1 MNKEQYTYIIRYG
14 VAAAAV
20 AALCAP
26 VVWRTEAMPSVS
38 DVWGY
43 RAVAALA
50 VLALTAVCLGQ
61 RLPRLHWA
69 DGVALFWW
77 VCVSL
82 NYVFVSPYPAAE
94 VYGKAMALGVAYVAL
109 RLVIPFCGRAF
120 TRLWWV
126 GLCAAG
132 GYELWTG
139 FMQLAGREASRHH
152 LFDVTGTFFNP
163 GPYAIFVA
171 VVLAVSV
178 AWWYRHGEAFA
189 GRGRWSRMGACSVA
203 AVAVFCFP
211 VLVATWSRAAWVAV
225 AVAAACLLW
234 KAHRRMVLWGMGVA
248 VCAGVAAYFLKQGS
262 ADGRLLMTMVA
273 GRAWAGEWLCGHGLG
288 GYAQA
293 YGAAQEAFFAA
304 RPGSPLSVVAGS
316 PEYAFNGVLGV
327 GVEQGVL
334 GVVPALVL
342 GLWSL
347 AVLCRRG
354 EVSAYGW
361 LVLLVSSLFSYPFAL
376 WPFLSLAVAWVAL
389 AVSLEA
395 GTAEVRWWKRTAVW
409 PVVAAGGW
417 CVWNLSDDTARRVEA
432 YEEFRRV
439 RGIQDVA
446 FLEDYRKKYEDLKA
460 YPDFLFTFG
469 TALREAGRVE
479 AYEEFRRVRGIQ
491 DVAFLED
498 YRKKYE
504 DLKAYPDF
512 LFTFGTA
519 LREAGRYNESNAMLR
534 QGTRVS
540 CDPVFYT
547 LMGNNY
553 RDLGAVAEAESAY
566 RKAFGMLPG
575 RMYPLYRLMKLY
587 EAEGQM
593 RKAEEMARQ
602 IIAFR
607 PKVDSPAVRE
617 MKNEA
622 KKLTKR

>member
-50 VLALTAVCLGQ
+50 VLALTAVCLGR

-77 VCVSL
+77 GCVSL

-189 GRGRWSRMGACSVA
+189 GRGRWSRVGAWSVA

-211 VLVATWSRAAWVAV
+211 VLVATWSRTAWVAV

-334 GVVPALVL
+334 GAVPALVL

-361 LVLLVSSLFSYPFAL
+361 LVLLVSALFSYPFAL

-439 RGIQDVA
+439 RGV
-446 FLEDYRKKYEDLKA
+446 
-460 YPDFLFTFG
+460 
-469 TALREAGRVE
+469 
-479 AYEEFRRVRGIQ
+479 Q

-617 MKNEA
+617 MKSEA

>member
-50 VLALTAVCLGQ
+50 VLALTAVCLGR

-69 DGVALFWW
+69 DGVVLFWW

-94 VYGKAMALGVAYVAL
+94 AYGKAMALGVAYVAL

-178 AWWYRHGEAFA
+178 AWWYRHGEVFA
-189 GRGRWSRMGACSVA
+189 GRGRWSRVGAWSVA

-225 AVAAACLLW
+225 AVAATCLLW
-234 KAHRRMVLWGMGVA
+234 KAHRRMVFWGMGVA

-273 GRAWAGEWLCGHGLG
+273 GRAWVGEWLCGHGLG

-327 GVEQGVL
+327 GMEQGVL
-334 GVVPALVL
+334 GAVPALVL

-409 PVVAAGGW
+409 PVVAVGGW

-439 RGIQDVA
+439 C
-446 FLEDYRKKYEDLKA
+446 
-460 YPDFLFTFG
+460 
-469 TALREAGRVE
+469 
-479 AYEEFRRVRGIQ
+479 GIQ

>member
-43 RAVAALA
+43 RAVAALV
-50 VLALTAVCLGQ
+50 VLALTAVCLGR

-178 AWWYRHGEAFA
+178 AWWYRHGEVFA
-189 GRGRWSRMGACSVA
+189 GRIRWSRVGAWSVA

-262 ADGRLLMTMVA
+262 ADGRLLMTIVA
-273 GRAWAGEWLCGHGLG
+273 RRAWAGEWLCGHGLG

-376 WPFLSLAVAWVAL
+376 WPFLSLAVTWVAL

-395 GTAEVRWWKRTAVW
+395 GTVEVRWWKRMAVW
-409 PVVAAGGW
+409 PVVAVGGW
-417 CVWNLSDDTARRVEA
+417 CVWNLSDDTAR
-432 YEEFRRV
+432 
-439 RGIQDVA
+439 
-446 FLEDYRKKYEDLKA
+446 
-460 YPDFLFTFG
+460 
-469 TALREAGRVE
+469 RVE

>member
-1 MNKEQYTYIIRYG
+1 M
-14 VAAAAV
+14 
-20 AALCAP
+20 CAP

-50 VLALTAVCLGQ
+50 VLALTAVCLGR

-189 GRGRWSRMGACSVA
+189 GRGRWSRVGAWSVA

-225 AVAAACLLW
+225 AVAASCLLW

-262 ADGRLLMTMVA
+262 ADGRLLMTIVA
-273 GRAWAGEWLCGHGLG
+273 RRAWAGEWLCGHGLG

-395 GTAEVRWWKRTAVW
+395 GTVEVRWWKRMAVW
-409 PVVAAGGW
+409 PVVAVGGW
-417 CVWNLSDDTARRVEA
+417 CVWNLSDDTAR
-432 YEEFRRV
+432 
-439 RGIQDVA
+439 
-446 FLEDYRKKYEDLKA
+446 
-460 YPDFLFTFG
+460 
-469 TALREAGRVE
+469 RVE

-617 MKNEA
+617 MKSEA

>member
-1 MNKEQYTYIIRYG
+1 M
-14 VAAAAV
+14 

-77 VCVSL
+77 VYVSL

-189 GRGRWSRMGACSVA
+189 GRGRWSRVGAWSVA

-334 GVVPALVL
+334 GAVPALVL

-395 GTAEVRWWKRTAVW
+395 GAAEVRWWKRMAVW
-409 PVVAAGGW
+409 PVVAVGGW
-417 CVWNLSDDTARRVEA
+417 CVWNLSDNTARRVEA

-439 RGIQDVA
+439 RGVQDVA

-469 TALREAGRVE
+469 A
-479 AYEEFRRVRGIQ
+479 
-491 DVAFLED
+491 
-498 YRKKYE
+498 
-504 DLKAYPDF
+504 
-512 LFTFGTA
+512 A

-593 RKAEEMARQ
+593 QKAEEVARK

>member
-20 AALCAP
+20 AVLCAP

-50 VLALTAVCLGQ
+50 VLALTAVCLGR

-189 GRGRWSRMGACSVA
+189 GRGRWSRVGAWSVA

-273 GRAWAGEWLCGHGLG
+273 GRAWVGEWLCGHGLG

-327 GVEQGVL
+327 GMEQGVL
-334 GVVPALVL
+334 GAVPALVL

-409 PVVAAGGW
+409 PVVAVGGW

-439 RGIQDVA
+439 C
-446 FLEDYRKKYEDLKA
+446 
-460 YPDFLFTFG
+460 
-469 TALREAGRVE
+469 
-479 AYEEFRRVRGIQ
+479 GIQ

>member
-469 TALREAGRVE
+469 TALREAGR
-479 AYEEFRRVRGIQ
+479 
-491 DVAFLED
+491 
-498 YRKKYE
+498 
-504 DLKAYPDF
+504 
-512 LFTFGTA
+512 
-519 LREAGRYNESNAMLR
+519 YNESNAMLR

-587 EAEGQM
+587 ETEGQM

>member
-50 VLALTAVCLGQ
+50 VLALTAVCLGR

-189 GRGRWSRMGACSVA
+189 GRGRWSRVGAWSVA

-211 VLVATWSRAAWVAV
+211 VLVATWSRTAWVAV

-334 GVVPALVL
+334 GAVPALVL

-417 CVWNLSDDTARRVEA
+417 CVWNLSDDTARRM
-432 YEEFRRV
+432 
-439 RGIQDVA
+439 
-446 FLEDYRKKYEDLKA
+446 
-460 YPDFLFTFG
+460 
-469 TALREAGRVE
+469 E

-617 MKNEA
+617 MKSEA

>member
-1 MNKEQYTYIIRYG
+1 MNKEQYTYIIRSG

-20 AALCAP
+20 AVLCAP

-38 DVWGY
+38 GVWGY

-50 VLALTAVCLGQ
+50 VLALTAVCLGR

-69 DGVALFWW
+69 DGVVLFWW

-82 NYVFVSPYPAAE
+82 NYVFVSSYPAAE
-94 VYGKAMALGVAYVAL
+94 AYGKAMALGVAYVAL

-189 GRGRWSRMGACSVA
+189 GRGRWSRVGAWSVA

-334 GVVPALVL
+334 GAVPALVL

-389 AVSLEA
+389 AASLEA
-395 GTAEVRWWKRTAVW
+395 GTAEVRWWKRMAVW
-409 PVVAAGGW
+409 LVVAAGGL
-417 CVWNLSDDTARRVEA
+417 CVWHLSAFTAR
-432 YEEFRRV
+432 
-439 RGIQDVA
+439 
-446 FLEDYRKKYEDLKA
+446 
-460 YPDFLFTFG
+460 
-469 TALREAGRVE
+469 RVE

-587 EAEGQM
+587 EAEGQVH
-593 RKAEEMARQ
+593 KAEEVARQ

>member
-1 MNKEQYTYIIRYG
+1 M
-14 VAAAAV
+14 

-26 VVWRTEAMPSVS
+26 VVWRMEAMPSVS

-50 VLALTAVCLGQ
+50 VLALTAVCLGR

-69 DGVALFWW
+69 DGVVLFWW

-189 GRGRWSRMGACSVA
+189 GRGRWSWVGAWSVA

-273 GRAWAGEWLCGHGLG
+273 GRAWVGEWLCGHGLG

-334 GVVPALVL
+334 GAVPALVL

-409 PVVAAGGW
+409 PVVAVGGW
-417 CVWNLSDDTARRVEA
+417 CVWNLSDDTAR
-432 YEEFRRV
+432 
-439 RGIQDVA
+439 
-446 FLEDYRKKYEDLKA
+446 
-460 YPDFLFTFG
+460 
-469 TALREAGRVE
+469 RVE

>member
-1 MNKEQYTYIIRYG
+1 
-14 VAAAAV
+14 
-20 AALCAP
+20 LCAP

-94 VYGKAMALGVAYVAL
+94 AYGKAMALGVAYVAL

-189 GRGRWSRMGACSVA
+189 GRGRWSRVGAWSVA

-248 VCAGVAAYFLKQGS
+248 ACAGVAAYFLKQGS

-334 GVVPALVL
+334 GAVPALVL

-409 PVVAAGGW
+409 PVVAVGGW
-417 CVWNLSDDTARRVEA
+417 YVWNLSDDTARRVEA

-439 RGIQDVA
+439 C
-446 FLEDYRKKYEDLKA
+446 
-460 YPDFLFTFG
+460 
-469 TALREAGRVE
+469 
-479 AYEEFRRVRGIQ
+479 GIQ

-566 RKAFGMLPG
+566 RKAFGMLLG

>member
-50 VLALTAVCLGQ
+50 VLALTAVCLGR

-178 AWWYRHGEAFA
+178 AWWYRHGEVFA
-189 GRGRWSRMGACSVA
+189 GRSRWSRVGAWSVA

-225 AVAAACLLW
+225 AVAASCLLW

-262 ADGRLLMTMVA
+262 ADGRLLMTIVA
-273 GRAWAGEWLCGHGLG
+273 RRAWAGEWLCGHGLG

-395 GTAEVRWWKRTAVW
+395 GTVEVRWWKRMAVW
-409 PVVAAGGW
+409 PVVAVGGW
-417 CVWNLSDDTARRVEA
+417 CVWNLSDDTAR
-432 YEEFRRV
+432 
-439 RGIQDVA
+439 
-446 FLEDYRKKYEDLKA
+446 
-460 YPDFLFTFG
+460 
-469 TALREAGRVE
+469 RVE

>member
-94 VYGKAMALGVAYVAL
+94 VYGKAMALGGAYVAL

-178 AWWYRHGEAFA
+178 AWWYRYGEAFA
-189 GRGRWSRMGACSVA
+189 GRGRWSRVGAWSVA

-248 VCAGVAAYFLKQGS
+248 VCAGVSAYFLKQGS

-334 GVVPALVL
+334 GAVPALVL

-409 PVVAAGGW
+409 PVVAAGGL
-417 CVWNLSDDTARRVEA
+417 CVWHLSACTARRVEA

-439 RGIQDVA
+439 RGV
-446 FLEDYRKKYEDLKA
+446 
-460 YPDFLFTFG
+460 
-469 TALREAGRVE
+469 
-479 AYEEFRRVRGIQ
+479 Q

-587 EAEGQM
+587 EAEGQVH
-593 RKAEEMARQ
+593 KAEEVARQ

>member
-1 MNKEQYTYIIRYG
+1 M
-14 VAAAAV
+14 
-20 AALCAP
+20 CAP

-43 RAVAALA
+43 RVVAALA
-50 VLALTAVCLGQ
+50 VLALTAVCLEQ

-69 DGVALFWW
+69 DGVVLFWW

-94 VYGKAMALGVAYVAL
+94 AYGKAMALGVAYVAL

-189 GRGRWSRMGACSVA
+189 GRGRWSRVGAWSV
-203 AVAVFCFP
+203 
-211 VLVATWSRAAWVAV
+211 VAV
-225 AVAAACLLW
+225 AVAATCLLW
-234 KAHRRMVLWGMGVA
+234 KAYRRMVFWGMGVA

-273 GRAWAGEWLCGHGLG
+273 GRAWVGEWLCGHGLG

-327 GVEQGVL
+327 GMEQGVL
-334 GVVPALVL
+334 GAVPALVL

-361 LVLLVSSLFSYPFAL
+361 LVLLVSSLFSYPFSL

-409 PVVAAGGW
+409 PVVAVGGW

-439 RGIQDVA
+439 C
-446 FLEDYRKKYEDLKA
+446 
-460 YPDFLFTFG
+460 
-469 TALREAGRVE
+469 
-479 AYEEFRRVRGIQ
+479 GIQ

>member
-1 MNKEQYTYIIRYG
+1 M
-14 VAAAAV
+14 
-20 AALCAP
+20 CAP

-43 RAVAALA
+43 RAVAALV

-69 DGVALFWW
+69 DGVVLFWW

-94 VYGKAMALGVAYVAL
+94 AYGKAMALGVAYVAL

-189 GRGRWSRMGACSVA
+189 GRGRWSRVGAWSVA

-262 ADGRLLMTMVA
+262 ADGRLLMAMVA
-273 GRAWAGEWLCGHGLG
+273 GRAWVGEWLCGHGLG

-327 GVEQGVL
+327 GMEQGVL
-334 GVVPALVL
+334 GAVPALVL

-409 PVVAAGGW
+409 PVVAVGGW
-417 CVWNLSDDTARRVEA
+417 CVWNLSDDTAWRVEA

-439 RGIQDVA
+439 C
-446 FLEDYRKKYEDLKA
+446 
-460 YPDFLFTFG
+460 
-469 TALREAGRVE
+469 
-479 AYEEFRRVRGIQ
+479 GIQ

>member
-43 RAVAALA
+43 RVVAALA
-50 VLALTAVCLGQ
+50 VLALTAVCLEQ
-61 RLPRLHWA
+61 RLPRLQWA
-69 DGVALFWW
+69 DGVVLFWW

-94 VYGKAMALGVAYVAL
+94 AYGKAMALGVAYVAL

-178 AWWYRHGEAFA
+178 AWWYRHGEVFA
-189 GRGRWSRMGACSVA
+189 GRGRWSRVGAWSVA

-225 AVAAACLLW
+225 AVAATCLLW
-234 KAHRRMVLWGMGVA
+234 KAHRRMVFWGMGVA

-273 GRAWAGEWLCGHGLG
+273 GRAWVGEWLCGHGLG

-334 GVVPALVL
+334 GAVPALVL

-389 AVSLEA
+389 AASLEA

-409 PVVAAGGW
+409 PVVAVGGW
-417 CVWNLSDDTARRVEA
+417 CVWNLSDNTVRRVEA

-439 RGIQDVA
+439 RGV
-446 FLEDYRKKYEDLKA
+446 
-460 YPDFLFTFG
+460 
-469 TALREAGRVE
+469 
-479 AYEEFRRVRGIQ
+479 Q

-575 RMYPLYRLMKLY
+575 RMYPLYRLMKFY

>member
-50 VLALTAVCLGQ
+50 VLALTAVCLGR

-82 NYVFVSPYPAAE
+82 NYVFVSPYPVAE

-178 AWWYRHGEAFA
+178 AWWYRHGEVFA
-189 GRGRWSRMGACSVA
+189 GRGRWSRVGAWSVA

-273 GRAWAGEWLCGHGLG
+273 GRAWVGEWLCGHGLG

-334 GVVPALVL
+334 GAVPALVL

-417 CVWNLSDDTARRVEA
+417 CVWNLSDDTAR
-432 YEEFRRV
+432 
-439 RGIQDVA
+439 
-446 FLEDYRKKYEDLKA
+446 
-460 YPDFLFTFG
+460 
-469 TALREAGRVE
+469 RVE

>member
-1 MNKEQYTYIIRYG
+1 M
-14 VAAAAV
+14 
-20 AALCAP
+20 CAP

-50 VLALTAVCLGQ
+50 VLALTAVCLGR

-189 GRGRWSRMGACSVA
+189 GRGRWSRVGAWSVA

-211 VLVATWSRAAWVAV
+211 VLVATWSRTAWVAV

-334 GVVPALVL
+334 GAVPALVL

-417 CVWNLSDDTARRVEA
+417 CVWNLSDDTAR
-432 YEEFRRV
+432 
-439 RGIQDVA
+439 
-446 FLEDYRKKYEDLKA
+446 
-460 YPDFLFTFG
+460 
-469 TALREAGRVE
+469 RVE

>member
-43 RAVAALA
+43 RVVAALA
-50 VLALTAVCLGQ
+50 VLALTAVCLEQ
-61 RLPRLHWA
+61 MLPRLHCA
-69 DGVALFWW
+69 DGVVLFWW

-94 VYGKAMALGVAYVAL
+94 AYGKAMALGVAYVAL

-189 GRGRWSRMGACSVA
+189 GRGRWSRVGAWSVA

-225 AVAAACLLW
+225 AVAATCLLW
-234 KAHRRMVLWGMGVA
+234 KAYRRMVFWGMGVA

-273 GRAWAGEWLCGHGLG
+273 GRAWVGEWLCGHGLG

-327 GVEQGVL
+327 GMEQGVL
-334 GVVPALVL
+334 GAVPALVL

-361 LVLLVSSLFSYPFAL
+361 LVLLVSSLFSYPFSL

-409 PVVAAGGW
+409 PVVAVGGW

-439 RGIQDVA
+439 C
-446 FLEDYRKKYEDLKA
+446 
-460 YPDFLFTFG
+460 
-469 TALREAGRVE
+469 
-479 AYEEFRRVRGIQ
+479 GIQ

>member
-50 VLALTAVCLGQ
+50 VLALTAVCLGR

-94 VYGKAMALGVAYVAL
+94 AYGKAMALGVAYVAL

-178 AWWYRHGEAFA
+178 AWWYRHGEVFA
-189 GRGRWSRMGACSVA
+189 GRGRWSRVGAWSVA

-225 AVAAACLLW
+225 AVAATCLLW
-234 KAHRRMVLWGMGVA
+234 KAHRRMVFWGMGVA

-273 GRAWAGEWLCGHGLG
+273 GRAWVGEWLCGHGLG

-334 GVVPALVL
+334 GAVPALVL

-389 AVSLEA
+389 AASLEA

-409 PVVAAGGW
+409 PVVAVGGW
-417 CVWNLSDDTARRVEA
+417 CVWNLSDNTVRRVEA

-439 RGIQDVA
+439 RGV
-446 FLEDYRKKYEDLKA
+446 
-460 YPDFLFTFG
+460 
-469 TALREAGRVE
+469 
-479 AYEEFRRVRGIQ
+479 Q

-575 RMYPLYRLMKLY
+575 RMYPLYRLMKFY

>member
-50 VLALTAVCLGQ
+50 VLALTAVCLGK

-94 VYGKAMALGVAYVAL
+94 AYGKAMALGVAYVTL

-139 FMQLAGREASRHH
+139 FMQLAGLEASRHH

-189 GRGRWSRMGACSVA
+189 GRGRWSRAGAWSVA

-211 VLVATWSRAAWVAV
+211 VLVATWSRTAWVAV

-334 GVVPALVL
+334 GAVPALVL

-395 GTAEVRWWKRTAVW
+395 GAAEVRWWKRTAVW

-417 CVWNLSDDTARRVEA
+417 CVWHLSACTARRVEA
-432 YEEFRRV
+432 YEEFRC
-439 RGIQDVA
+439 
-446 FLEDYRKKYEDLKA
+446 
-460 YPDFLFTFG
+460 
-469 TALREAGRVE
+469 
-479 AYEEFRRVRGIQ
+479 VRGIQ

>member
-50 VLALTAVCLGQ
+50 GLALTAVCLGQ

-469 TALREAGRVE
+469 TALREAGR
-479 AYEEFRRVRGIQ
+479 
-491 DVAFLED
+491 
-498 YRKKYE
+498 
-504 DLKAYPDF
+504 
-512 LFTFGTA
+512 
-519 LREAGRYNESNAMLR
+519 YNESNAMLR

>member
-14 VAAAAV
+14 VAAIAV

-50 VLALTAVCLGQ
+50 VLALTTVCLG
-61 RLPRLHWA
+61 RRSPRLHWA

-82 NYVFVSPYPAAE
+82 NYVFVSSCPAVEA
-94 VYGKAMALGVAYVAL
+94 YGKTMALGVAYVCL
-109 RLVIPFCGRAF
+109 RLVIPYCGRAF

-126 GLCAAG
+126 GLCVVG

-139 FMQLAGREASRHH
+139 FMQLVGREASRHH

-171 VVLAVSV
+171 VVWAVSV
-178 AWWYRHGEAFA
+178 TWWYRHGEAFA
-189 GRGRWSRMGACSVA
+189 GRGRWSRVGAWSVA

-234 KAHRRMVLWGMGVA
+234 KKHRRWVLGGMGMA

-273 GRAWAGEWLCGHGLG
+273 GQAWAGEWLCGHGLG

-304 RPGSPLSVVAGS
+304 HPGSPLSVVAGS

-334 GVVPALVL
+334 GAVPALVL

-347 AVLCRRG
+347 AVLCKRG

-376 WPFLSLAVAWVAL
+376 WPFLSLAVAWVSW

-395 GTAEVRWWKRTAVW
+395 GTAEVRWWKRTVVW
-409 PVVAAGGW
+409 PVVAVGGW
-417 CVWNLSDDTARRVEA
+417 CVWNLSVDTARRVEA
-432 YEEFRRV
+432 YGEFRRV

-469 TALREAGRVE
+469 TALREAGC
-479 AYEEFRRVRGIQ
+479 
-491 DVAFLED
+491 
-498 YRKKYE
+498 
-504 DLKAYPDF
+504 
-512 LFTFGTA
+512 
-519 LREAGRYNESNAMLR
+519 YNESNAVLR

-553 RDLGAVAEAESAY
+553 RDLGAMAEAESAY
-566 RKAFGMLPG
+566 RKAFVMLPG

-587 EAEGQM
+587 EADGQM
-593 RKAEEMARQ
+593 QKAEEVARK

>member
-50 VLALTAVCLGQ
+50 VLALTAVCLGR

-77 VCVSL
+77 VYVSL

-126 GLCAAG
+126 GLCAVG

-189 GRGRWSRMGACSVA
+189 GRGRWSWVGAWSVA

-211 VLVATWSRAAWVAV
+211 VLVATWSRTAWVAV

-334 GVVPALVL
+334 GAVPALVL

-389 AVSLEA
+389 AASLEA
-395 GTAEVRWWKRTAVW
+395 GAAEVRWWKRTAVW
-409 PVVAAGGW
+409 PVVAVGGW
-417 CVWNLSDDTARRVEA
+417 CVWNLSDNTARRVEA

-439 RGIQDVA
+439 RGIQDV
-446 FLEDYRKKYEDLKA
+446 
-460 YPDFLFTFG
+460 
-469 TALREAGRVE
+469 V
-479 AYEEFRRVRGIQ
+479 
-491 DVAFLED
+491 FLED

>member
-1 MNKEQYTYIIRYG
+1 M
-14 VAAAAV
+14 
-20 AALCAP
+20 CAP

-43 RAVAALA
+43 RAVAALV
-50 VLALTAVCLGQ
+50 VLALTAVCLGR

-178 AWWYRHGEAFA
+178 AWWYRHGEVFA
-189 GRGRWSRMGACSVA
+189 GRIRWSRVGAWSVA

-262 ADGRLLMTMVA
+262 ADGRLLMTIVA
-273 GRAWAGEWLCGHGLG
+273 RRAWAGEWLCGHGLG

-395 GTAEVRWWKRTAVW
+395 GTVEVRWWKRMAVW
-409 PVVAAGGW
+409 PVVAVGGW
-417 CVWNLSDDTARRVEA
+417 CVWNLSDDTAR
-432 YEEFRRV
+432 
-439 RGIQDVA
+439 
-446 FLEDYRKKYEDLKA
+446 
-460 YPDFLFTFG
+460 
-469 TALREAGRVE
+469 RVE

>member
-26 VVWRTEAMPSVS
+26 VVWRTEATPSVS

-50 VLALTAVCLGQ
+50 VLALTAVCLGR

-82 NYVFVSPYPAAE
+82 NYVFVSLYPAAE

-189 GRGRWSRMGACSVA
+189 GRGRWIRVGAWSVA

-234 KAHRRMVLWGMGVA
+234 KAHRRMVFWGMGVA

-273 GRAWAGEWLCGHGLG
+273 GRAWVGEWLCGHGLG

-334 GVVPALVL
+334 GAVPALVL

-409 PVVAAGGW
+409 PVVAVGGW

-439 RGIQDVA
+439 C
-446 FLEDYRKKYEDLKA
+446 
-460 YPDFLFTFG
+460 
-469 TALREAGRVE
+469 
-479 AYEEFRRVRGIQ
+479 GIQ

>member
-1 MNKEQYTYIIRYG
+1 M
-14 VAAAAV
+14 
-20 AALCAP
+20 CAP

-50 VLALTAVCLGQ
+50 VLALTAVCLGR

-189 GRGRWSRMGACSVA
+189 GRGRWSRVGAWSVA

-211 VLVATWSRAAWVAV
+211 VLVATWSRTAWVAV

-316 PEYAFNGVLGV
+316 PEYAFIGVLGV

-334 GVVPALVL
+334 GAVPALVL

-417 CVWNLSDDTARRVEA
+417 CVWNLSDDTAR
-432 YEEFRRV
+432 
-439 RGIQDVA
+439 
-446 FLEDYRKKYEDLKA
+446 
-460 YPDFLFTFG
+460 
-469 TALREAGRVE
+469 RVE

-617 MKNEA
+617 MKSEA

>member
-43 RAVAALA
+43 RAVAALV

-69 DGVALFWW
+69 DGVVLFWW

-94 VYGKAMALGVAYVAL
+94 AYGKAMALGVAYVAL

-189 GRGRWSRMGACSVA
+189 GRGRWSRVGAWSVA

-273 GRAWAGEWLCGHGLG
+273 GRAWVGEWLCGHGLG

-334 GVVPALVL
+334 GAVPALVL

-409 PVVAAGGW
+409 PVVAVGGW
-417 CVWNLSDDTARRVEA
+417 CVWNLSDDTAWRVEA

-439 RGIQDVA
+439 C
-446 FLEDYRKKYEDLKA
+446 
-460 YPDFLFTFG
+460 
-469 TALREAGRVE
+469 
-479 AYEEFRRVRGIQ
+479 GIQ

>member
-50 VLALTAVCLGQ
+50 VLALTAVCLGK

-77 VCVSL
+77 VYVSL

-94 VYGKAMALGVAYVAL
+94 AYGKAMALGVAYVAL

-120 TRLWWV
+120 TRLWWG

-171 VVLAVSV
+171 VVLALSV

-189 GRGRWSRMGACSVA
+189 GRGRWSRVGAWSVA

-225 AVAAACLLW
+225 AVAATCLLW
-234 KAHRRMVLWGMGVA
+234 KAHRRMVFWGMGVA

-273 GRAWAGEWLCGHGLG
+273 GRAWVGEWLCGHGLG

-334 GVVPALVL
+334 GAVPALVL

-395 GTAEVRWWKRTAVW
+395 GTVEVRWWKRMAVW
-409 PVVAAGGW
+409 PVVAVGGW
-417 CVWNLSDDTARRVEA
+417 CVWNLSDDTAR
-432 YEEFRRV
+432 
-439 RGIQDVA
+439 
-446 FLEDYRKKYEDLKA
+446 
-460 YPDFLFTFG
+460 
-469 TALREAGRVE
+469 RVE

>member
-20 AALCAP
+20 GALCAP

-50 VLALTAVCLGQ
+50 VLALMAVCLGK

-69 DGVALFWW
+69 DGVVLFWW

-94 VYGKAMALGVAYVAL
+94 AYGKAMALGVAYVTL

-139 FMQLAGREASRHH
+139 FMQLAGLEASRHH

-189 GRGRWSRMGACSVA
+189 GRGR
-203 AVAVFCFP
+203 
-211 VLVATWSRAAWVAV
+211 WSRAAWVAV

-273 GRAWAGEWLCGHGLG
+273 GRAWVGEWLCGHGLG

-334 GVVPALVL
+334 GAVPALVL

-389 AVSLEA
+389 AASLEA

-409 PVVAAGGW
+409 PVVAVGGW
-417 CVWNLSDDTARRVEA
+417 CVWNLSDDTAWRVEA

-439 RGIQDVA
+439 C
-446 FLEDYRKKYEDLKA
+446 
-460 YPDFLFTFG
+460 
-469 TALREAGRVE
+469 
-479 AYEEFRRVRGIQ
+479 GIQ

>member
-1 MNKEQYTYIIRYG
+1 M
-14 VAAAAV
+14 
-20 AALCAP
+20 CAP
-26 VVWRTEAMPSVS
+26 VVWRTEATPSVS

-50 VLALTAVCLGQ
+50 VLALTAVCLGR

-82 NYVFVSPYPAAE
+82 NYVFVSLYPAAE

-189 GRGRWSRMGACSVA
+189 GRGRWIRVGAWSVA

-293 YGAAQEAFFAA
+293 YGAAQEAFFAV
-304 RPGSPLSVVAGS
+304 RSGSPLSVVAGS

-334 GVVPALVL
+334 GAVPALVL

-347 AVLCRRG
+347 TVLCRRG

-389 AVSLEA
+389 AASLEA

-409 PVVAAGGW
+409 PVVAVGGL
-417 CVWNLSDDTARRVEA
+417 CVWHLSACTARRVEA

-460 YPDFLFTFG
+460 YPDFMFTFG
-469 TALREAGRVE
+469 S
-479 AYEEFRRVRGIQ
+479 
-491 DVAFLED
+491 
-498 YRKKYE
+498 
-504 DLKAYPDF
+504 
-512 LFTFGTA
+512 A

-587 EAEGQM
+587 EAEGQVHE
-593 RKAEEMARQ
+593 AEEMARQ
-602 IIAFR
+602 IAAFR
-607 PKVDSPAVRE
+607 PKVDSPAMRE

-622 KKLTKR
+622 KEFLKKIK

>member
-1 MNKEQYTYIIRYG
+1 MNKGQYTYIIRYG

-20 AALCAP
+20 AALCDP

-43 RAVAALA
+43 RAVAALV
-50 VLALTAVCLGQ
+50 VLALTAVCLGR

-77 VCVSL
+77 VYVSL

-94 VYGKAMALGVAYVAL
+94 AYGKAMALGVAYVAL

-178 AWWYRHGEAFA
+178 AWWYRYGEAFA
-189 GRGRWSRMGACSVA
+189 GRGRWSRVGAWSVA

-248 VCAGVAAYFLKQGS
+248 VCAGVSAYFLKQGS

-334 GVVPALVL
+334 GAVPALVL

-409 PVVAAGGW
+409 PVVAAGGL
-417 CVWNLSDDTARRVEA
+417 CVWHLSACTARRVEA

-439 RGIQDVA
+439 RGV
-446 FLEDYRKKYEDLKA
+446 
-460 YPDFLFTFG
+460 
-469 TALREAGRVE
+469 
-479 AYEEFRRVRGIQ
+479 Q

-587 EAEGQM
+587 EAEGQVH
-593 RKAEEMARQ
+593 KAEEVARQ

>member
-1 MNKEQYTYIIRYG
+1 M
-14 VAAAAV
+14 
-20 AALCAP
+20 CAP

-82 NYVFVSPYPAAE
+82 NYVFVSPYPVAE

-139 FMQLAGREASRHH
+139 FMQLAGLEASRHH

-171 VVLAVSV
+171 VVLAASV

-189 GRGRWSRMGACSVA
+189 GRGRWSRAGACSVA

-334 GVVPALVL
+334 GAVPALVL

-389 AVSLEA
+389 AASLEA
-395 GTAEVRWWKRTAVW
+395 GAAEVRWWKRTAVW
-409 PVVAAGGW
+409 PVVAAGGL
-417 CVWNLSDDTARRVEA
+417 CVWHLSACTAQRVEA

-439 RGIQDVA
+439 RGV
-446 FLEDYRKKYEDLKA
+446 
-460 YPDFLFTFG
+460 
-469 TALREAGRVE
+469 
-479 AYEEFRRVRGIQ
+479 Q

>member
-1 MNKEQYTYIIRYG
+1 M
-14 VAAAAV
+14 

-109 RLVIPFCGRAF
+109 QLVIPFCGRAF

-178 AWWYRHGEAFA
+178 AWWYRHGEVFA
-189 GRGRWSRMGACSVA
+189 GRSRWSRVGAWSVA

-225 AVAAACLLW
+225 AVAASCLLW

-262 ADGRLLMTMVA
+262 ADGRLLMTIVA
-273 GRAWAGEWLCGHGLG
+273 RRAWAGEWLCGHGLG

-395 GTAEVRWWKRTAVW
+395 GTVEVRWWKRMAVW
-409 PVVAAGGW
+409 PVVAVGGW
-417 CVWNLSDDTARRVEA
+417 CVWNLSDDTAR
-432 YEEFRRV
+432 
-439 RGIQDVA
+439 
-446 FLEDYRKKYEDLKA
+446 
-460 YPDFLFTFG
+460 
-469 TALREAGRVE
+469 RVE

>member
-1 MNKEQYTYIIRYG
+1 M
-14 VAAAAV
+14 
-20 AALCAP
+20 CAP
-26 VVWRTEAMPSVS
+26 VVWRTEATPSVS
-38 DVWGY
+38 GVWGY

-50 VLALTAVCLGQ
+50 VLALTAVCLGR

-139 FMQLAGREASRHH
+139 FMQLAGREVSRHH

-178 AWWYRHGEAFA
+178 AWWYRRGEDCA
-189 GRGRWSRMGACSVA
+189 GRGRWSRAGAWSVA

-273 GRAWAGEWLCGHGLG
+273 GRAWVGEWLCGHGLG

-334 GVVPALVL
+334 GAVPALVL

-389 AVSLEA
+389 AASLEA

-409 PVVAAGGW
+409 PVVAVGGW
-417 CVWNLSDDTARRVEA
+417 CVWNLSDNTARRVEA

-439 RGIQDVA
+439 RGV
-446 FLEDYRKKYEDLKA
+446 
-460 YPDFLFTFG
+460 
-469 TALREAGRVE
+469 
-479 AYEEFRRVRGIQ
+479 Q

>member
-1 MNKEQYTYIIRYG
+1 M
-14 VAAAAV
+14 

-178 AWWYRHGEAFA
+178 AWWYRHGEVFA
-189 GRGRWSRMGACSVA
+189 GRSRWSRVGAWSVA

-225 AVAAACLLW
+225 AVAASCLLW
-234 KAHRRMVLWGMGVA
+234 KVHRRMVLWGMGVA

-262 ADGRLLMTMVA
+262 ADGRLLMTIVA
-273 GRAWAGEWLCGHGLG
+273 RRAWAGEWLCGHGLG

-395 GTAEVRWWKRTAVW
+395 GTVEVRWWKRMAVW
-409 PVVAAGGW
+409 PVVAVGGW
-417 CVWNLSDDTARRVEA
+417 CVWNLSDDTAR
-432 YEEFRRV
+432 
-439 RGIQDVA
+439 
-446 FLEDYRKKYEDLKA
+446 
-460 YPDFLFTFG
+460 
-469 TALREAGRVE
+469 RVE

>member
-50 VLALTAVCLGQ
+50 VLALTAVCLGR

-189 GRGRWSRMGACSVA
+189 GRGRWSRVGAWSVA

-211 VLVATWSRAAWVAV
+211 VLVATWSRTAWVAV

-334 GVVPALVL
+334 GAVPALVL

-417 CVWNLSDDTARRVEA
+417 CVWNLSDDTAR
-432 YEEFRRV
+432 
-439 RGIQDVA
+439 
-446 FLEDYRKKYEDLKA
+446 
-460 YPDFLFTFG
+460 
-469 TALREAGRVE
+469 RVE

-617 MKNEA
+617 MKSEA

>member
-316 PEYAFNGVLGV
+316 PEYSFNGVLGV

-469 TALREAGRVE
+469 TALREAGR
-479 AYEEFRRVRGIQ
+479 
-491 DVAFLED
+491 
-498 YRKKYE
+498 
-504 DLKAYPDF
+504 
-512 LFTFGTA
+512 
-519 LREAGRYNESNAMLR
+519 YNESNAMLR

>member
-1 MNKEQYTYIIRYG
+1 M
-14 VAAAAV
+14 
-20 AALCAP
+20 CAP

-50 VLALTAVCLGQ
+50 VLALTAVCLGR

-178 AWWYRHGEAFA
+178 AWWYRHGEVFA
-189 GRGRWSRMGACSVA
+189 GRSRWSRVGAWSVA

-225 AVAAACLLW
+225 AVAASCLLW

-262 ADGRLLMTMVA
+262 ADGRLLMTIVA
-273 GRAWAGEWLCGHGLG
+273 RRAWAGEWLCGHGLG

-395 GTAEVRWWKRTAVW
+395 GTVEVRWWKRMAVW
-409 PVVAAGGW
+409 PVVAVGGW
-417 CVWNLSDDTARRVEA
+417 CVWNLSDDTAR
-432 YEEFRRV
+432 
-439 RGIQDVA
+439 
-446 FLEDYRKKYEDLKA
+446 
-460 YPDFLFTFG
+460 
-469 TALREAGRVE
+469 RVE